1 MFSRAQAE
9 PEPILQTGV
18 REEAVVLPGSAYG
31 QHEKPQHH
39 IHMPGFNQNGHRV
52 TKGIHPDGE
61 SGRGGVHPWHF
72 LRICF
77 RSSSHL
83 SLVAN
88 FLWPFMPAAIA
99 IHFARP
105 DLHLWIF
112 ILNYVA
118 MVPTANLVGF
128 AGQELAR
135 KLPKVLGKPRPILFL
150 SVLHSKAIDAGQYTR

>member
-1 MFSRAQAE
+1 MLNRFRGKQEPHLETGAREPAQV
-9 PEPILQTGV
+9 QN
-18 REEAVVLPGSAYG
+18 
-31 QHEKPQHH
+31 EKPQHH
-39 IHMPGFNQNGHRV
+39 VHMPGFNHNGHKI

-61 SGRGGVHPWHF
+61 SGRGGVHLWHF
-72 LRICF
+72 IRICF

-83 SLVAN
+83 SLVVN
-88 FLWPFMPAAIA
+88 FLWPVVPAAIA

-112 ILNYVA
+112 ILNFVA

-135 KLPKVLGKPRPILFL
+135 KLPKVLGKPTQVMLCFNVRSRKWRFR
-150 SVLHSKAIDAGQYTR
+150 VRGHSDVGY